1 MPPRGYSHSHEGLFA
16 PRNAES
22 FGYDSDS
29 RGAGAT
35 RDEETQRI
43 AAGLEGRIRDDRLRD
58 DVSWL
63 IGLLTKEAIDRRQ
76 AHQLW
81 GLVQLGINP
90 QDEAQQQRLL
100 QPAFSGVDM
109 GALVEMLYEYGRE
122 QQSSLMLPQKYKSR
136 TISMELGHVDQ
147 YGDWGA
153 AHELDEAVRALG
165 SGEALRNHGFRV
177 VSVYDRRHERSRYQ
191 FVGHRIYE
199 AGSESDPS
207 FVLQVVR
214 KRPVADFAPIDHR
227 TQGERPI
234 QLVRRSSFLI
244 IDPLLSRRQR
254 RALSGEDGH
263 RAAVDL
269 LEAALEPGA
278 RDQQA
283 PILPVNTLYY
293 ARVGRAARS

>member
-22 FGYDSDS
+22 FEPDGDS
-29 RGAGAT
+29 RGIGAI
-35 RDEETQRI
+35 RDEEIQRI

-81 GLVQLGINP
+81 GLVQLGIDL
-90 QDEAQQQRLL
+90 QDETQQQRLL

-109 GALVEMLYEYGRE
+109 GALVKMLYEYGRE
-122 QQSSLMLPQKYKSR
+122 QQSSLILPEKYKSR
-136 TISMELGHVDQ
+136 TISMELEHVDQ

-165 SGEALRNHGFRV
+165 SGEALRNHGFQV
-177 VSVYDRRHERSRYQ
+177 ASVYDRRHERSRYQ
-191 FVGHRIYE
+191 FVGHRIR
-199 AGSESDPS
+199 AAKGGSEPS

-227 TQGERPI
+227 HARKTPI
-234 QLVRRSSFLI
+234 QLVRRSTFLI
-244 IDPLLSRRQR
+244 VDPLLSRRQR
-254 RALSGEDGH
+254 RALSGDDGH

-283 PILPVNTLYY
+283 PVVPVNTLYY